1 MNLLYPKVRNFR
13 KIIPFML
20 IGSVIASIYG
30 VIHDQL
36 SYSISPEY
44 FTAFK
49 FNQFSYADFSLN
61 DRLYV
66 AIIGVLAT
74 WWFGAISGWFLGRV
88 RFLSE
93 DFETANKDIIKG
105 FYIIFISVI
114 AFGIIGGIISYINA
128 YYFSVESF
136 IGWERELSTN
146 ELKNFIVV
154 SYIHTSGY
162 IGGLVGIIVSTYMLK
177 RKMNSGI
184 ISR

>member
-1 MNLLYPKVRNFR
+1 MNLLYPKVRNLR
-13 KIIPFML
+13 KIIPFIL

-30 VIHDQL
+30 VIHDQI

-49 FNQFSYADFSLN
+49 FNQFSYADFSLS

-74 WWFGAISGWFLGRV
+74 WWFGAISGWFLGRI
-88 RFLSE
+88 RFLND
-93 DFETANKDIIKG
+93 DFETANRDIING
-105 FYIIFISVI
+105 FYIIFIAVI
-114 AFGIIGGIISYINA
+114 VFGIAGGIVGYVHA
-128 YYFSVESF
+128 FYFPVETF
-136 IGWERELSTN
+136 IGWENELPIN
-146 ELKNFIVV
+146 ELKKFIVV
-154 SYIHTSGY
+154 GYIHTSGY
-162 IGGLVGIIVSTYMLK
+162 IGGLLGIIVSTYMLK